1 MIKSFAH
8 KGLEKFHKTGSK
20 AGIQTKHAQKLRLI
34 LGYLDVAENPDD
46 MDFPGLALHELHGDR
61 AGIWAVSVG
70 GNWRVT
76 FRFAGFDVEIV
87 NYEDYH

>member
-8 KGLEKFHKTGSK
+8 KGLEKFYKTGSK
-20 AGIQTKHAQKLRLI
+20 AGIQANHAEKLSRI
-34 LGYLDVAENPDD
+34 LDYLDVAESPDD
-46 MDFPGLALHELHGDR
+46 MDFPGLALHEFQGDR
-61 AGIWAVSVG
+61 AGIWTVSVS

-76 FRFAGFDVEIV
+76 SRFAGSDVEIV